1 MDSSSEVIRPHQS
14 CSDCGSSDALSV
26 YSDGHTFCFSCQTH
40 TPSGEESSEA
50 PSTSKK
56 KEDLIP
62 KDLLTVSPL
71 KKRGITSKT
80 CEKYGYF
87 IGDYK
92 GKTVQVAV
100 YYDELQEPIGQKIRT
115 ADKTFKSIGQVSS
128 RFFGQHLFSGGKK
141 LVVTEGEIDCLT
153 VSQVQGNKYPVVSLP
168 LGASSAKKTFK
179 AQHKWLEGF
188 EEVILMFDMDKA
200 GQEGVESVLGLLSP
214 NKLKIATLPL
224 KDPNECLLAG
234 EEEAIK
240 TAIWN
245 AQTHKPDGI
254 INGKDLWED
263 LVNEEDDVEGFS
275 YPWEIPLE
283 GLTMGLRKGELVV
296 VAAGT
301 GIGKTTFVRQTAYHL
316 GIHHKLKIGLMMLE
330 ENPKRTAKGM
340 MSVYAGKRLHINRK
354 SITEEKYKEAFDAT
368 MGTGRFIIY
377 DHFGSVSGDD
387 LISQIRYLAS
397 VEGCDFILLDHISIA
412 ISGLAERDERKLIDQ
427 ILTNLAQIAEGL
439 NVGILAIT
447 HLNRDSD
454 GASHEEGG
462 KVSIKQFR
470 GSGAIGQLAHMAI
483 GLERN
488 QQDEGLAKNLVKIRL
503 LKCRHTGE
511 TGVGGYLYYNKETDR
526 LEAADPKDFRDAPED
541 FPTGEF

>member
-1 MDSSSEVIRPHQS
+1 MSEIMETHLP
-14 CSDCGSSDALSV
+14 CSACGSSDAVTL
-26 YSDGHTFCFSCQTH
+26 YDDGHTFCFSCEDYQR
-40 TPSGEESSEA
+40 GNSSPLQA
-50 PSTSKK
+50 AKK
-56 KEDLIP
+56 KKKPVDCIAECDMETKP
-62 KDLLTVSPL
+62 LT
-71 KKRGITSKT
+71 KRGIKAET
-80 CEKYGYF
+80 CKKYGYF
-87 IGDYK
+87 MGHDEY
-92 GKTVQVAV
+92 GNAVQIAN
-100 YYDELQEPIGQKIRT
+100 YYNNDGELIFQKSRD
-115 ADKTFKSIGQVSS
+115 ADKNMFIRGKEKPI
-128 RFFGQHLFSGGKK
+128 FFGQHLFKGGGKK
-141 LVVTEGEIDCLT
+141 LIITEGEIDCLT